1 MITSRH
7 KPKQCIFQSRTEN
20 KNLRK
25 FFLNVWIK
33 WVRIDRRKYIR
44 RLPRVRVRPI
54 DSMKTYQ
61 VSPTFTVDIW
71 MCWNWN
77 RSASPCPFQG
87 RTRIFVRFMLKVNFL
102 HSRRRR
108 RWRAKVHFSSILY
121 LRNMSHKFVF
131 FFPPMGDYIQ
141 IMDHSL
147 IWYMLKHYFKILE
160 LHIN

>member
-1 MITSRH
+1 MTWYTWYIYFLRRALTAIIDQNIADSEVTVKWMITSRP

-54 DSMKTYQ
+54 DSMKTNQ

-102 HSRRRR
+102 HSLVVVGVEGQ
-108 RWRAKVHFSSILY
+108 KYI
-121 LRNMSHKFVF
+121 SHRSFICVTC
-131 FFPPMGDYIQ
+131 
-141 IMDHSL
+141 HT
-147 IWYMLKHYFKILE
+147 
-160 LHIN
+160 